1 MVGLAKHM
9 RPIALVIA
17 IALVIGV
24 AWMLKH
30 SCARWCVTCACLK
43 KDGPGH
49 KHRAKSHVLR
59 QPTESELALASE
71 PPANANPRGS
81 GVWLFDFGKHKGL
94 TVAQVQENDPSYC
107 DHLVKSK
114 AHLNRI
120 LFGRALAAEGFDLP
134 ARLPEAALPT
144 RPQTR
149 ARQSK
154 RRSGRPGRS
163 GHTPQAHNC
172 SMSGSSEH
180 NAFTCTLGGG
190 GEAHQQRL
198 EVGEAYRR
206 AGAKAKAVASRKY
219 TPLAQRTQDYS
230 ERPAKRSRAP
240 ASRALLDLQRA
251 PPLRLAQ
258 WMVEDGVLEDLAGTA
273 RSSCRA
279 AKDPCQDGFSNKGTL
294 GKLAGESVLKLG
306 ADSMVENIHKERPC
320 YWVWHRMLWGMVT
333 YRITFDVSLR
343 REDPQGIMRR

>member
-1 MVGLAKHM
+1 MAKHV

-24 AWMLKH
+24 AEMLRH
-30 SCARWCVTCACLK
+30 SRARWCVTCACLK

-49 KHRAKSHVLR
+49 KHRAKGHELR

-81 GVWLFDFGKHKGL
+81 GAWRFDFGKHKGL
-94 TVAQVQENDPSYC
+94 TIAQVQENDPGYC

-134 ARLPEAALPT
+134 ERLPEAALPT
-144 RPQTR
+144 PPETT

-163 GHTPQAHNC
+163 GRTFPQAHNC
-172 SMSGSSEH
+172 SVCGSSEH
-180 NAFTCTLGGG
+180 NALTCTLGGG

-219 TPLAQRTQDYS
+219 TPLAQRTEDYF

-240 ASRALLDLQRA
+240 TSRALLDLQRA

-258 WMVEDGVLEDLAGTA
+258 WMVEDGVLEDLTGTA
-273 RSSCRA
+273 CSSCKA
-279 AKDPCQDGFSNKGTL
+279 TKDPCQDGFSNKGTL
-294 GKLAGESVLKLG
+294 GKLVGESVLKLG
-306 ADSMVENIHKERPC
+306 ADSMVENIHRERPC
-320 YWVWHRMLWGMVT
+320 YGVWHRMIT
-333 YRITFDVSLR
+333 YHTTFNISLR
-343 REDPQGIMRR
+343 HGCPHGIMRAR